1 MPRVYAELRR
11 QALAAAERGDLEVSA
26 QWWQQAITAA
36 LALDRQELADQA
48 VASRW
53 AALIELGEGGSAA
66 ADLRRILL
74 ASQDQLSRFL
84 AAYTLARM
92 LELRRDWKKAL
103 FYARIAAQNA
113 PSLAPIRQSA
123 SQNLMGNLLLAESRV
138 GEALTCYGSALAL
151 MPESDAL
158 WRARILDNLGYC
170 RALQG
175 AHDDALRL
183 LWQSLRIYRRVGAPR
198 YEVSCRLALAWTHL
212 QADRW
217 WLAERHARLATEYAR
232 AAGDVNG
239 LRNALYLCGAAA
251 QLAGDLDRAR
261 ASFRE
266 LDALY
271 GEGQQLAELMV
282 HLDLRQ
288 LVNLRA

>member
-1 MPRVYAELRR
+1 MPREYAELRR
-11 QALAAAERGDLEVSA
+11 QALAAAERGDLASSA
-26 QWWQQAITAA
+26 ERWREAAAAAQAHGCR
-36 LALDRQELADQA
+36 DLADQA

-53 AALIELGEGGSAA
+53 AALIELGEGSGAPA
-66 ADLRRILL
+66 ELRRILM
-74 ASQDQLSRFL
+74 AAHDPLSRFL
-84 AAYTLARM
+84 AAYTLARV
-92 LELRRDWKKAL
+92 LELQRDWKKAL

-113 PSLAPIRQSA
+113 PALTPVRQSA

-138 GEALTCYGSALAL
+138 EEALACYGSAFAL

-175 AHDDALRL
+175 AHQDALRL
-183 LWQSLRIYRRVGAPR
+183 LWESLRIYRGLAVPR
-198 YEVSCRLALAWTHL
+198 YEITCRLALAYTHL
-212 QADRW
+212 QTDRW
-217 WLAERHARLATEYAR
+217 WLAERHARIAVEHATAV
-232 AAGDVNG
+232 GDLSA
-239 LRNALYLCGAAA
+239 LRNALYLQGAAA

-266 LDALY
+266 LDRLY
-271 GEGQQLAELMV
+271 GAGSELAELMV